1 MDTIPI
7 GQLKVSESLA
17 DVVQQHQKVRNRN
30 EKNEENKNRE
40 EEGGDTTQILHV
52 FQGFHP
58 PISPNLLN
66 PPLSDTL

>member
-17 DVVQQHQKVRNRN
+17 NVVQRHQKVRNRN

-40 EEGGDTTQILHV
+40 EEGGDTT
-52 FQGFHP
+52 
-58 PISPNLLN
+58 
-66 PPLSDTL
+66 